1 MTLLKSGVVINGDD
15 EQSSGPDREQP
26 RKDER
31 FSLILEEGANK
42 VKNIFV
48 KTLLSIVILLV
59 IGGGI
64 LYFTDNRY
72 ILTYKSYSELKSAKS
87 IEVDFTSNIG
97 LGVLLNLSGNIKML
111 PETEQSLSNIEL
123 KAGIIPVNMDV
134 YSEKSDVYY
143 RINLMGMGWQ
153 KGVPSMDQGGFNP
166 VAYSDALQ
174 KVRLLDM
181 LKLASVFE
189 RSEKD
194 NLIVYH
200 TDSAFT
206 LDQVKTFLL
215 KALSITQ
222 VTIDEWDLTGY
233 DLAVSFD
240 RDTKILDS
248 VSLTLKQNI
257 LSGESEFNLFAQIK
271 GIDTFTSIEIP
282 ADLEK

>member
-1 MTLLKSGVVINGDD
+1 
-15 EQSSGPDREQP
+15 
-26 RKDER
+26 
-31 FSLILEEGANK
+31 
-42 VKNIFV
+42 
-48 KTLLSIVILLV
+48 
-59 IGGGI
+59 
-64 LYFTDNRY
+64 
-72 ILTYKSYSELKSAKS
+72 
-87 IEVDFTSNIG
+87 
-97 LGVLLNLSGNIKML
+97 ML
-111 PETEQSLSNIEL
+111 PETGQSLSNIEL
-123 KAGIIPVNMDV
+123 KAGMIPVNMDV

-143 RINLMGMGWQ
+143 RVNLLGMGWQ

-166 VAYSDALQ
+166 VAYSDTLQ

-189 RSEKD
+189 RSEKN

-206 LDQVKTFLL
+206 LDQVKAFLL

-240 RDTKILDS
+240 SNTKILDS
-248 VSLTLKQNI
+248 VSLTLKQTI
-257 LSGESEFNLFAQIK
+257 LSGESEFNLFAKIK
-271 GIDTFTSIEIP
+271 GIDTFTTIEIP